1 MANPVLQVRSGTRWE
16 PYAGDWA
23 LYDGYIAERG
33 ETTVELRVRTAA
45 ERLSPSSPKYFNRIY
60 FHGAEEGMS
69 LTLHKECSLQPR
81 FSSAP
86 GYGSA
91 ITFADVARHRIRQ
104 SELLE
109 ALQHL
114 FNLRFH
120 TEQATR
126 TVRIEPAD
134 DFFAASPA
142 ADWRAKTDFSQP
154 VVLADIAPEVH
165 ERRTWRYLAGDGA
178 VARFD
183 AEAESPFGQW
193 SVTTDSRAAKEG
205 EKTLANPLFSP
216 TISTAGGYSDAPSA
230 VIMQV
235 GDRDDAQEDG
245 TNFTPRIVRF
255 AGMHSLPDG
264 ERWGFPSGQTQYPLA
279 AFHFAGD
286 GAAEGFTLCFE
297 DRDGVRGLHRYYDLQ
312 TGRESAGRRIT
323 LSLRLAP
330 HEFESLFTPGTG
342 APDLRSAFLLDTGE
356 GTVRAALR
364 AVEDYDP
371 QAASVRCTFTQLPDA

>member
-1 MANPVLQVRSGTRWE
+1 
-16 PYAGDWA
+16 
-23 LYDGYIAERG
+23 
-33 ETTVELRVRTAA
+33 
-45 ERLSPSSPKYFNRIY
+45 
-60 FHGAEEGMS
+60 
-69 LTLHKECSLQPR
+69 
-81 FSSAP
+81 
-86 GYGSA
+86 
-91 ITFADVARHRIRQ
+91 
-104 SELLE
+104 
-109 ALQHL
+109 
-114 FNLRFH
+114 
-120 TEQATR
+120 
-126 TVRIEPAD
+126 
-134 DFFAASPA
+134 
-142 ADWRAKTDFSQP
+142 
-154 VVLADIAPEVH
+154 
-165 ERRTWRYLAGDGA
+165 
-178 VARFD
+178 
-183 AEAESPFGQW
+183 
-193 SVTTDSRAAKEG
+193 
-205 EKTLANPLFSP
+205 
-216 TISTAGGYSDAPSA
+216 
-230 VIMQV
+230 MQV

-297 DRDGVRGLHRYYDLQ
+297 DRDGMRGLHRYYDLQ

-330 HEFESLFTPGTG
+330 YEFESLFTPGTG

>member
-1 MANPVLQVRSGTRWE
+1 M
-16 PYAGDWA
+16 
-23 LYDGYIAERG
+23 
-33 ETTVELRVRTAA
+33 RTAA

-134 DFFAASPA
+134 DFFAAGPA

-255 AGMHSLPDG
+255 AGMHPLPGG

-297 DRDGVRGLHRYYDLQ
+297 DRDGMRGLHRYYDLQ
-312 TGRESAGRRIT
+312 TGPRVRRPAHHTPRCGSRPTNSKAFSRPERERPTCVRRSCST
-323 LSLRLAP
+323 
-330 HEFESLFTPGTG
+330 
-342 APDLRSAFLLDTGE
+342 
-356 GTVRAALR
+356 RAKERYAQRLR

>member
-1 MANPVLQVRSGTRWE
+1 M
-16 PYAGDWA
+16 
-23 LYDGYIAERG
+23 
-33 ETTVELRVRTAA
+33 
-45 ERLSPSSPKYFNRIY
+45 
-60 FHGAEEGMS
+60 
-69 LTLHKECSLQPR
+69 
-81 FSSAP
+81 
-86 GYGSA
+86 

-134 DFFAASPA
+134 DFFAAGPA

-216 TISTAGGYSDAPSA
+216 TTSTAGSYFDAPSA

-264 ERWGFPSGQTQYPLA
+264 ERWGFPSGQAQYPLA